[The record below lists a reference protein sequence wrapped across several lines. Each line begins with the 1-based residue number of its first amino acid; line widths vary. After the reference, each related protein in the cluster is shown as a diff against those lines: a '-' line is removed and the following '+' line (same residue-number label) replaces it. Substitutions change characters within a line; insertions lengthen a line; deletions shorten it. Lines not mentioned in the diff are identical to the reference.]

1 MTVGVT
7 PCLSLAIERLTQ
19 TGSDNF
25 AIWVLNAP
33 LSSAYGF
40 HHCAWPHSLTRKWLA
55 WQEMFSLQSQ
65 LHLPVTHSDLK
76 TVSEVTTETP
86 IAEGSTQGYGGRLMQ
101 DFGID
106 LWQWLFSDSI
116 RNSFAQSRG
125 VAHGRNKPL
134 RLRLDL
140 RDPDL
145 IPLPWEIMQPEAGK
159 QSISLNQ
166 KLLFSRTTSD
176 VDPLSLVERANA
188 LKILLV
194 LGENQDVRG
203 RRKTLLQLKNEAEVL
218 TEVLKLQNVPPLSNS
233 LANPVN
239 ATVETLLQPTTAE
252 LIEVLENQN
261 YNVLFFAGHGIPAP
275 DGGLLF
281 LAENQ
286 TINGTELAQVL
297 VRTRVTLAVFNACWG
312 AQPDCRAQRAIPRSS
327 LAEVLVHHGVPAVL
341 AMRDSIADGEALS
354 FIEAFTSAI
363 ASRHAIDSAVAIA
376 RQQLLMLYK
385 FNQPA
390 WTLPILYMHPE
401 FEGELIEPLEPS
413 ITELPTILPSN
424 FTGNRFYAFLRPVDA
439 NNPTTATSVRSGL
452 MRIGRKSDND
462 LAITEKWVSQN
473 HAKIFCR
480 EVESPGD
487 ESSCFYLED
496 DSRFG
501 TFVYSQKGWQKVH
514 HQEIR
519 LYSGVHL
526 KFGSL
531 QGQTW
536 EFGIEVEPG

>member
-1 MTVGVT
+1 MTVGVN

-19 TGSDNF
+19 NGSDTF
-25 AIWVLNAP
+25 ALWVLNAP

-40 HHCAWPHSLTRKWLA
+40 HHCSWPHSLTRKWLA
-55 WQEMFSLQSQ
+55 WQEMFSLQAE
-65 LHLPVTHSDLK
+65 LHLPVIHQGLQPPTGETTTGTDNDLMTH
-76 TVSEVTTETP
+76 
-86 IAEGSTQGYGGRLMQ
+86 GYGGRLMQ
-101 DFGID
+101 DFGIE
-106 LWQWLFSDSI
+106 LWQWLFSDAI
-116 RNSFAQSRG
+116 RNSFDQSRG
-125 VAHGRNKPL
+125 VAHGQNKPL

-176 VDPLSLVERANA
+176 VDPLSPVHQAQS

-194 LGENQDVRG
+194 LGENQDLKG
-203 RRKTLLQLKNEAEVL
+203 KRKTPLQLENEADL
-218 TEVLKLQNVPPLSNS
+218 LANVLKLNKSAPPSEPFF
-233 LANPVN
+233 APVT
-239 ATVETLLQPTTAE
+239 ADVDTLLQPTTAK
-252 LIEVLENQN
+252 LIDALETHD
-261 YNVLFFAGHGIPAP
+261 YNVIFYAGHGIPAP

-281 LAENQ
+281 LGENQ

-297 VRTRVTLAVFNACWG
+297 VRSRVTLAVFNACWG
-312 AQPDCRAQRAIPRSS
+312 AQPDCREQRAIPRSS

-341 AMRDSIADGEALS
+341 AMRDSIADAEALS
-354 FIEAFTSAI
+354 FIEAFTTAL
-363 ASRHAIDSAVAIA
+363 AARHSIDGAVAIA

-401 FEGELIEPLEPS
+401 FEGDLIYALEPS
-413 ITELPTILPSN
+413 ITELPTILPSS
-424 FTGNRFYAFLRPVDA
+424 FASNRFYAFLRPVD
-439 NNPTTATSVRSGL
+439 NHKQATSIRGGL

-462 LAITEKWVSQN
+462 LSIQEKWVSQN

-480 EVESPGD
+480 ESGSERD
-487 ESSCFYLED
+487 EPSCFYLED

-501 TFVYSQKGWQKVH
+501 TFVYRQQGWQKVH

-536 EFGIEVEPG
+536 EFAIEVQPG

>member
-25 AIWVLNAP
+25 AIWVLKAP

-40 HHCAWPHSLTRKWLA
+40 HHCSWPHSLTRKWLA
-55 WQEMFSLQSQ
+55 WQEMFSLQTQ
-65 LHLPVTHSDLK
+65 LHLPVTHNDLE
-76 TVSEVTTETP
+76 TIEENPTHPSEDNA
-86 IAEGSTQGYGGRLMQ
+86 IQGYGGRLMQ
-101 DFGID
+101 DFGIG

-125 VAHGRNKPL
+125 VAHGQSQML

-166 KLLFSRTTSD
+166 KLLFSRTISD
-176 VDPLSLVERANA
+176 VDPLSPVERAGT
-188 LKILLV
+188 LRILLV

-203 RRKTLLQLKNEAEVL
+203 RPKTKLQLENEADLLREVL
-218 TEVLKLQNVPPLSNS
+218 NLDNAIASANS
-233 LANPVN
+233 LATPVK
-239 ATVETLLQPTTAE
+239 AEVETLLQPTTAE
-252 LIEVLENQN
+252 LIEALETHN
-261 YNVLFFAGHGIPAP
+261 YNVFFFAGHGIPAP
-275 DGGLLF
+275 DGGLLY

-286 TINGTELAQVL
+286 ALNGTELAQVL

-312 AQPDCRAQRAIPRSS
+312 AQPDCREQRAIPRSS
-327 LAEVLVHHGVPAVL
+327 LAEVLVHQGVPAVL
-341 AMRDSIADGEALS
+341 AMRDSIADAEALS

-363 ASRHAIDSAVAIA
+363 ASRQTIDSAVAIA

-401 FEGELIEPLEPS
+401 FEGQLIQPLEPS

-424 FTGNRFYAFLRPVDA
+424 LASSRFYAFLRPVDTDTVV
-439 NNPTTATSVRSGL
+439 PATSVRGGL

-462 LAITEKWVSQN
+462 LAITEKWVSQS

-480 EVESPGD
+480 EVETNLNEP
-487 ESSCFYLED
+487 SCFYLED

-501 TFVYSQKGWQKVH
+501 TFVYSQQGWRKIH

-536 EFGIEVEPG
+536 EFAIEVEPG

>member
-40 HHCAWPHSLTRKWLA
+40 HHCSWPHSLTRKWLA
-55 WQEMFSLQSQ
+55 WQEMFSLQAQ
-65 LHLPVTHSDLK
+65 LHLPVTHSDLE
-76 TVSEVTTETP
+76 TVGEDPTAP
-86 IAEGSTQGYGGRLMQ
+86 PAENAIQGYGGRLMQ
-101 DFGID
+101 DFGIG
-106 LWQWLFSDSI
+106 LWKWLFSDSI

-125 VAHGRNKPL
+125 VAHGQGQPL

-166 KLLFSRTTSD
+166 KLLFSRTISD
-176 VDPLSLVERANA
+176 VDPLSPVERAGA

-194 LGENQDVRG
+194 LGENQDMRG
-203 RRKTLLQLKNEAEVL
+203 RQKTKLQLENEADLL
-218 TEVLKLQNVPPLSNS
+218 TEVLNLSHVTPPSDPLAVPV
-233 LANPVN
+233 A
-239 ATVETLLQPTTAE
+239 AEVETLLQPTTAE
-252 LIEVLENQN
+252 LIDALETHD
-261 YNVLFFAGHGIPAP
+261 YNVFFFAGHGIPAP
-275 DGGLLF
+275 DGGLLY

-286 TINGTELAQVL
+286 TLNGTELAQVL
-297 VRTRVTLAVFNACWG
+297 VRTRVTLTVFNACWG
-312 AQPDCRAQRAIPRSS
+312 AQPDCREQRAIPRSS

-341 AMRDSIADGEALS
+341 AMRDSIADAEALS
-354 FIEAFTSAI
+354 FIEAFTRAI
-363 ASRHAIDSAVAIA
+363 ASRRAIDSAVAIA

-401 FEGELIEPLEPS
+401 FEGQIIQPLEPS

-424 FTGNRFYAFLRPVDA
+424 FVSNRVCAFLRPLDD
-439 NNPTTATSVRSGL
+439 NNLTPATSVRGGL

-480 EVESPGD
+480 EVEMETNEP
-487 ESSCFYLED
+487 SCFYLED

-501 TFVYSQKGWQKVH
+501 TFIYSQQGWRKIH

-519 LYSGVHL
+519 LHPGVHL

-536 EFGIEVEPG
+536 EFAIEIEPG